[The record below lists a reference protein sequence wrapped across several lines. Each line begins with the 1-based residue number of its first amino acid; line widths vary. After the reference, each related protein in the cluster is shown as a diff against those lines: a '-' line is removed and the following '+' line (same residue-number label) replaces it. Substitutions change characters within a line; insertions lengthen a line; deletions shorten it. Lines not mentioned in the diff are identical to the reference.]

1 LEQLLETAEDQ
12 TRIESLVAA
21 MRKDLYEISCKNTVA
36 VPEGRKLVAEA
47 YGW

>member
-1 LEQLLETAEDQ
+1 LSKLVDSVEEQARVQ
-12 TRIESLVAA
+12 TLVEA

-36 VPEGRKLVAEA
+36 AAAGKELVAEA